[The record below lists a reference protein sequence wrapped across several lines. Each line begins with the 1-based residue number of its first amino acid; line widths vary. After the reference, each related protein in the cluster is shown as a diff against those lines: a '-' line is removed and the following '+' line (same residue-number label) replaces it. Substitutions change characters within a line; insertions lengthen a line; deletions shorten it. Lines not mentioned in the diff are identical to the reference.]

1 MARVT
6 VEDCVIKV
14 PNRFELVLLAAQ
26 RAREITSGAPLSLDR
41 DDDKNPVVALREIA
55 DETVGLPHLREAV
68 VRGMQKHVELDE
80 AEETQ
85 ELEVDP
91 SVFGFSAAN
100 GALDADEVGI
110 GARGFGDNEIGD
122 EAELE
127 RSRRSARTSPTTK
140 MRSTRSWRPTC
151 SVLSTRKRQ
160 PTCSVL
166 STRRRQPTCSASSAR
181 RRPIFRIYRTPICRA
196 MKTRSLERERHRF
209 SPSGR
214 RMRRWLPL
222 RSRRCGT
229 AVSGN
234 AARLPS

>member
-91 SVFGFSAAN
+91 SVFGFSAAS

-110 GARGFGDNEIGD
+110 GERGFGDNEIGD

-127 RSRRSARTSPTTK
+127 EEQAIGQDFADDEDANDEELAAD
-140 MRSTRSWRPTC
+140 
-151 SVLSTRKRQ
+151 VLSVVDEEEAAD
-160 PTCSVL
+160 VL
-166 STRRRQPTCSASSAR
+166 GVVDEEEAADVLGVVDEEL
-181 RRPIFRIYRTPICRA
+181 A
-196 MKTRSLERERHRF
+196 ADVLGVVDEEEAD
-209 SPSGR
+209 
-214 RMRRWLPL
+214 LPD
-222 RSRRCGT
+222 
-229 AVSGN
+229 
-234 AARLPS
+234 LPEPDLTGDEDEEP